1 MLYFNFMHTTGRYVH
16 IISKLSIHLSNETSA
31 VYFNQKTMQLVVDCT
46 ISKPVYLELLEVD
59 SLTDLKCHDGYTG
72 WRREN
77 DCW

>member
-1 MLYFNFMHTTGRYVH
+1 MH
-16 IISKLSIHLSNETSA
+16 IISKLSIHLSNKTSA

-46 ISKPVYLELLEVD
+46 ISIPVYLELPEVD

-77 DCW
+77 DCWSVDIICGHC

>member
-1 MLYFNFMHTTGRYVH
+1 MFYSLV
-16 IISKLSIHLSNETSA
+16 NETSA

-46 ISKPVYLELLEVD
+46 MSMHVYLELPEVD
-59 SLTDLKCHDGYTG
+59 SLTDLKRHEGYTG